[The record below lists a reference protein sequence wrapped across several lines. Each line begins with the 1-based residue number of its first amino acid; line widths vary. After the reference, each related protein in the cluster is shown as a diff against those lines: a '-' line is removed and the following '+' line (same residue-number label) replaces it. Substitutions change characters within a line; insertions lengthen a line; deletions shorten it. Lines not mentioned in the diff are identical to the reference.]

1 MVKSFWVCP
10 SLTPSRQVASH
21 QGPMGQSLAMTKSA
35 FFMTFILGFG
45 MTLQTGSASA
55 QDNTAS
61 KKASSAGQSSGTS
74 KTTGATARRATTAKS
89 ASSTAPLV
97 LKSQKDK
104 ISYALGM
111 NMWANLNGLLQ
122 RDGVDVDPGI
132 VLQGIK
138 DSMKGGK
145 PLLTEDEEHAAITEL
160 QKQVMAK
167 QREAMAQQ
175 DAAMKAAAEPN
186 KKEGEAFLAANKTK
200 EGVVTLPSGLQ
211 YKIMNQGT
219 GPKPGPTDTVICNYR
234 GTLLNG
240 TEFDSSYK
248 RGEPLAF
255 QLNRVIRGWGEAL
268 QLMPVGSKWQLFIPS
283 DLAYGEQG
291 TPDGAI
297 GPNSTLIFEVELVS
311 IQGK

>member
-1 MVKSFWVCP
+1 MK
-10 SLTPSRQVASH
+10 
-21 QGPMGQSLAMTKSA
+21 KSA
-35 FFMTFILGFG
+35 LLLTFGLLIMGFG
-45 MTLQTGSASA
+45 MALKAGSVFA

-61 KKASSAGQSSGTS
+61 KQASTASQSSGTN
-74 KTTGATARRATTAKS
+74 KTGATARKTTAAGKATS
-89 ASSTAPLV
+89 ITAPLV

-122 RDGVDVDPGI
+122 RDGVDVDPNI
-132 VLQGIK
+132 VLQGIR
-138 DSMKGGK
+138 DSMKGSK
-145 PLLTEDEEHAAITEL
+145 ALLTEDEEHAAMNEL

-167 QREAMAQQ
+167 QQEAMIKQEAQ
-175 DAAMKAAAEPN
+175 MKAAAEPN

-200 EGVVTLPSGLQ
+200 EAVVTLPSGLQ
-211 YKIMNQGT
+211 YKVITQGT
-219 GPKPGPTDTVICNYR
+219 GPKPAGTDTVVCNYR
-234 GTLLNG
+234 GTLING

-291 TPDGAI
+291 TPDGTI
-297 GPNSTLIFEVELVS
+297 GPNATLIFEVELLS